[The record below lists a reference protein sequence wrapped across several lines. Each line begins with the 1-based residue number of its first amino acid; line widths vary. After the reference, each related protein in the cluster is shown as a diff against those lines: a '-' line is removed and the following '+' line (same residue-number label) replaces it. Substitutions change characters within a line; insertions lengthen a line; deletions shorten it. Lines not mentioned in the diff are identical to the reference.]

1 MRRPPTRS
9 ALLWAAAAAGAA
21 LGGYAVLAANAWR
34 HYGHPAPPAA
44 DENDD
49 ILDRFIPDYDVVER
63 HHVRVAAPAA
73 VTLAAAKE
81 SNFDSPLVT
90 AIFRAREIAL
100 RARPPKPIEAR
111 GLVNVFTAIGW
122 VILDETPDR
131 EIVFGAVTQPWQ
143 SDVVFR
149 SVRPEAFRAFSEPGY
164 VKIAFTLRADP
175 VNEHESIFRTET
187 RVVPTDA
194 GARRTFRW
202 YWARFSPGIIVIRYA
217 LLRGVKS
224 AAEREHSQRDGV
236 FT

>member
-1 MRRPPTRS
+1 MKIPHTRS
-9 ALLWAAAAAGAA
+9 TAVWAAAGAGAA
-21 LGGYAVLAANAWR
+21 LGGYAVLVANAWR
-34 HYGHPAPPAA
+34 HYGHPVPPAA
-44 DENDD
+44 DEQDD
-49 ILDRFIPDYDVVER
+49 LLERFIPDYDVVER
-63 HHVRVAAPAA
+63 HHVRVEAPAA
-73 VTLAAAKE
+73 VTLATAKE

-100 RARPPKPIEAR
+100 RAGPPKPIEAR

-122 VILDETPDR
+122 VILDETPER
-131 EIVFGAVTQPWQ
+131 EIVFGAVTQPWKP
-143 SDVVFR
+143 DVAFR
-149 SVRPEAFRAFSEPGY
+149 SIAPEAFRSFSEPGY

-217 LLRGVKS
+217 LLRGVKN
-224 AAEREHSQRDGV
+224 AAERAYSQDGACA
-236 FT
+236 